1 MEGNIYINGL
11 IGTIYNSDF
20 TVREKGVE
28 LIDVIKQV
36 QGNPSAD
43 LYNVY
48 INSEGGVVETGFEI
62 YDYLKSLDKPVNT
75 IGLGQVASI
84 ATVIFMAGEKRYL
97 KPATNFLI
105 HLPMIG
111 IDGFLNSQD
120 LELAKQSVA
129 VVEKQLLDFY
139 KKQTGLSEEALL
151 PLLKKETS
159 LTPSDAFDLNFATEY
174 TVEFEKAV
182 AYLKPI
188 NTNTNNNMTNEDKN
202 WLEKLFAPLLAK
214 GTKQIVNIT
223 VTDADGA
230 IIDFPDLAEGDEPKV
245 TDKATVDGKPA
256 EGAYL
261 MPDGVTFI
269 FTNGELMEITDAK
282 ADPAEDSQEMMDL
295 KAENETLKA
304 DLEASKLAFVNLEK
318 SVVNLKKQITSR
330 FETIAK
336 KDGKKEDAEEKDPT
350 NRAAGILDKLKNKQK
365 K

>member
-11 IGTIYNSDF
+11 IGTIYNSDGS
-20 TVREKGVE
+20 VREKGVE

-36 QGNPSAD
+36 QSYSLAES
-43 LYNVY
+43 YNVY

-62 YDYLKSLDKPVNT
+62 HDYLKSLGKPVNT

-84 ATVIFMAGEKRYL
+84 ATVIFMAGEKRIL
-97 KPATNFLI
+97 KPMTNFLI

-111 IDGFLNSQD
+111 IEGFLNSQD
-120 LELAKQSVA
+120 LEDAKQSIS

-159 LTPSDAFDLNFATEY
+159 LNPSDAFDLNFATEY
-174 TVEFEKAV
+174 TAEFTQAV

-188 NTNTNNNMTNEDKN
+188 NTNTNNKMTNEDKN
-202 WLEKLFAPLLAK
+202 WLEKLFAPILAK
-214 GTKQIVNIT
+214 GGKQIVNIT
-223 VTDADGA
+223 ITDADGA
-230 IIDFPDLAEGDEPKV
+230 ILDFADVAEGDEPKV

-256 EGAYL
+256 EGEYL
-261 MPDGVTFI
+261 LPDGRKFTFA
-269 FTNGELMEITDAK
+269 NGELTEIAE
-282 ADPAEDSQEMMDL
+282 ASAEDSEEMTALKTENEAL
-295 KAENETLKA
+295 KAE
-304 DLEASKLAFVNLEK
+304 LEGSKLAFVSLEK

-330 FETIAK
+330 FESS
-336 KDGKKEDAEEKDPT
+336 DKKEAPKEEVEKDT
-350 NRAAGILDKLKNKQK
+350 ENRASGIMNRIKQK

>member
-36 QGNPSAD
+36 QGNPSAE

-62 YDYLKSLDKPVNT
+62 YDYLKSLGKPVNT

-84 ATVIFMAGEKRYL
+84 ATVVFMAGEKRYL

-174 TVEFEKAV
+174 TVEFAKAV

-188 NTNTNNNMTNEDKN
+188 NINTNNNMTNEDKS
-202 WLEKLFAPLLAK
+202 WLEKLFAPILNK
-214 GTKQIVNIT
+214 KDNQIVNIT
-223 VTDADGA
+223 VTDADGV
-230 IIDFPDLAEGDEPKV
+230 IIDFPDVPEGTEPKV
-245 TDKATVDGKPA
+245 GDKATIDGKPA
-256 EGAYL
+256 DGDYL
-261 MPDGVTFI
+261 MPDGMKFI
-269 FTNGELMEITDAK
+269 FAMGELTEI
-282 ADPAEDSQEMMDL
+282 AEPETEDNEEMTAL

-330 FETIAK
+330 FETIDK
-336 KDGKKEDAEEKDPT
+336 KEGKKEDAEEKDPT
-350 NRAAGILDKLKNKQK
+350 NRAAGMLNRIKQK
-365 K
+365 N